1 MPYSGLGTG
10 FAGLVVA
17 DGVFPAL
24 EALSRDAAL
33 LALARAAAAHTD
45 APASA
50 LQAMLVAR
58 EAAASTGGGGGVAI
72 PHARLPG
79 LPRCIVL
86 LARLPVA
93 VDWLAVDG
101 QPVDVLVLLLSPA
114 EADVDHLK
122 ALARI
127 GRTLRHPE
135 TLPAL
140 RSARTAA
147 AMLAAVSLESVPVV

>member
-24 EALSRDAAL
+24 PAFSRDAAL
-33 LALARAAAAHTD
+33 LALARAAAGHID
-45 APASA
+45 APALA

-58 EAAASTGGGGGVAI
+58 EAAASTGVGGGAAI

-79 LPRCIVL
+79 LPRPIVL
-86 LARLPVA
+86 LARLPTA
-93 VDWLAVDG
+93 IDWQAVDG
-101 QPVDVLVLLLSPA
+101 EPVDILVLLLSPTKGDA
-114 EADVDHLK
+114 DHLK

-127 GRTLRHPE
+127 GRTLRDPE

-140 RSARTAA
+140 RSARSVAL
-147 AMLAAVSLESVPVV
+147 MLAAVSPDPVPAV